1 MLQVLEE
8 MWKGKTPALI
18 IKEKDLE
25 LIQDQ
30 NELERIC
37 QTVMA
42 GHPKEV
48 ILITTS
54 ENGEQ
59 EALTLQPMEIRDL
72 NCSLSFWIAFSFGT
86 SLEKMEE
93 IAL

>member
-25 LIQDQ
+25 LIRDQ

-37 QTVMA
+37 QAVME
-42 GHPKEV
+42 GHQKEV
-48 ILITTS
+48 ILITS
-54 ENGEQ
+54 AGNREQ
-59 EALTLQPMEIRDL
+59 EALTLQGGQR
-72 NCSLSFWIAFSFGT
+72 
-86 SLEKMEE
+86 
-93 IAL
+93 